1 MAPGLFSAR
10 ARLTPVSP
18 AEAEERL
25 GTIQA
30 RGEAPALAFAA
41 VTRGRVAVAC
51 ARGTADLAR
60 ASPATADTAF
70 LWFSVTKLF
79 TATAVMQ
86 LVERGRVD
94 LDGPV
99 RTWVPSFEV
108 DGAGLTVRHLLSHT
122 AGLANPIPIAW
133 IHLAAERGP
142 GLDEMVGRLLARHR
156 RLRFEPGSR
165 YAYSNLG
172 YLVLGQLV
180 ERAGG
185 ERYADYVK
193 RHLLEALG
201 CSGTGF
207 ELPASGDVATGY
219 TRTWSAM
226 RALGHLLLGGRFY
239 AGTRG
244 GYEAFQPFLV
254 DGAPYGGL
262 VGTAPDL
269 ARFLGAH
276 LGGGSFEG
284 KRILSEASAAAM
296 REPQRDLRGRALPV
310 GLGWHLGALDGEPFA
325 YHLGGGAGFRSE
337 LRIYPRLDCGA
348 AVVANETSFDTGQVT
363 RLVVGR

>member
-1 MAPGLFSAR
+1 MQRDGVRAARLGRRGHGIHPDLERHAR
-10 ARLTPVSP
+10 ARPPP
-18 AEAEERL
+18 A
-25 GTIQA
+25 
-30 RGEAPALAFAA
+30 
-41 VTRGRVAVAC
+41 
-51 ARGTADLAR
+51 
-60 ASPATADTAF
+60 
-70 LWFSVTKLF
+70 
-79 TATAVMQ
+79 
-86 LVERGRVD
+86 
-94 LDGPV
+94 
-99 RTWVPSFEV
+99 
-108 DGAGLTVRHLLSHT
+108 
-122 AGLANPIPIAW
+122 
-133 IHLAAERGP
+133 
-142 GLDEMVGRLLARHR
+142 R
-156 RLRFEPGSR
+156 R
-165 YAYSNLG
+165 
-172 YLVLGQLV
+172 
-180 ERAGG
+180 
-185 ERYADYVK
+185 
-193 RHLLEALG
+193 
-201 CSGTGF
+201 
-207 ELPASGDVATGY
+207 
-219 TRTWSAM
+219 
-226 RALGHLLLGGRFY
+226 RFY